1 MRVPAFCCPSTMK
14 RLLLSLLLFTPL
26 HAADD
31 GDGSRQYILC
41 GACHG
46 QSGEGTAAGPPLAGS
61 EWVNGPPENLIR
73 IQLRGLQ
80 GPIKVKGVE
89 YSFPAPMPPLAYQTD
104 SQIAGVLTFIRSS
117 FGNNAPAITPADVAA
132 LRHESGKPI
141 LTAADLN
148 LPSAPAAVA
157 TAPGTGKYDHL
168 DTEGGFPIWAI
179 VALSAA
185 GLAGAFVL
193 LRRS

>member
-1 MRVPAFCCPSTMK
+1 M
-14 RLLLSLLLFTPL
+14 RLLLLSFFLLTSA
-26 HAADD
+26 HA
-31 GDGSRQYILC
+31 GEIEGSRQYILC

-46 QSGEGTAAGPPLAGS
+46 QNGEGTAAGPPLAGS

-80 GPIKVKGVE
+80 GPIKVKGTE
-89 YSFPAPMPPLAYQTD
+89 YTFPVGMPPLAYQTD

-117 FGNNAPAITPADVAA
+117 FGNNAPAITSADVAA
-132 LRHESGKPI
+132 LRHEAGKPM
-141 LTAADLN
+141 LAAADLHRPST
-148 LPSAPAAVA
+148 LPMTT
-157 TAPGTGKYDHL
+157 TAEPGKYDHL
-168 DTEGGFPIWAI
+168 EAGGGVPKWIFVV
-179 VALSAA
+179 VAAA

>member
-1 MRVPAFCCPSTMK
+1 MK
-14 RLLLSLLLFTPL
+14 RLLPSLLLFTPL

-31 GDGSRQYILC
+31 GEGARQYILC

-89 YSFPAPMPPLAYQTD
+89 YSFPAAMPPLAYQTD

-117 FGNNAPAITPADVAA
+117 FGNNAPAITAADVAA
-132 LRHESGKPI
+132 LRQEAGKPL
-141 LTAADLN
+141 LTAADLQP
-148 LPSAPAAVA
+148 PSLTAVET
-157 TAPGTGKYDHL
+157 TASPGKYDDL
-168 DTEGGFPIWAI
+168 DPGGGIPKWIPA
-179 VALSAA
+179 VLAVL
-185 GLAGAFVL
+185 GLGGAFL
-193 LRRS
+193 MLRRG